1 MKMKK
6 FLAAVLAAS
15 MVIGMLAGCGSDNT
29 SASKKEETAETEKEE
44 SSDGEAGQ
52 EAAASDGELTEFK
65 MTYVTWVGCAPL
77 FIAQE
82 KGFFEDHGIKPE
94 LILNEDESSGASL
107 LYSNS
112 VQAGSCVMD
121 KVVLNY
127 ANGSGQKVAL
137 IFDEST
143 GGDGIIAS
151 EEIQSVEDL
160 KGKKV
165 GIDFASTEYFF
176 LHKVLMDYGMTF
188 DDLDLQDMDAS
199 SAGASFIAGDLDAA
213 VVWEPWL
220 TNASQRDGGHVLVSS
235 ADYPRVIMD
244 SLTVSR
250 QFAEEQSEAIEALKE
265 AWCDAIDYFR
275 ENREESIEIMAK
287 GMDLTVEDM
296 ESELA
301 GVTFMGREEN
311 AEFFNKDNE
320 ETVYSIAQDMADFW
334 ADINPDVPADLDLG
348 DLIIE

>member
-15 MVIGMLAGCGSDNT
+15 MVIGMLAGCGSDG
-29 SASKKEETAETEKEE
+29 SSESRKEAEAETEMEE
-44 SSDGEAGQ
+44 SNEEVAAEAADSSDG
-52 EAAASDGELTEFK
+52 SLTEFK

-82 KGFFEDHGIKPE
+82 KGFFEEHGIKPE

-127 ANGSGQKVAL
+127 ANGSEQMIAL

-176 LHKVLMDYGMTF
+176 LHKILMDHGMTF

-250 QFAEEQSEAIEALKE
+250 QFAEEQPEAIEALKE
-265 AWCDAIDYFR
+265 AWCDAIDYYN
-275 ENREESIEIMAK
+275 ENPEECVEIMAR
-287 GMDLTVEDM
+287 GLDLTVEDM
-296 ESELA
+296 EGMLPS
-301 GVTFMGREEN
+301 VTFMGREEN
-311 AEFFNKDNE
+311 AEFFNKANE

-334 ADINPDVPADLDLG
+334 ADINPDVPADLDLT
-348 DLIIE
+348 DLIVE